1 MYNAPNKV
9 SLSLSRRIPLV
20 STQKSLSKGPD
31 AQNGYAAVTRARA
44 VGRVTCHGSPASPR
58 LVLAE
63 RQPVGP
69 NETGAKNTLCRSDDG
84 LVY

>member
-1 MYNAPNKV
+1 
-9 SLSLSRRIPLV
+9 LV

-69 NETGAKNTLCRSDDG
+69 
-84 LVY
+84 